1 MEIFENG
8 VRQEIPRKTNI
19 LFAKTIHRE
28 QRDKAE
34 SPRNV
39 AEDATSNT
47 NKLIIFV
54 AGKPTLNLIEKM
66 KIKHYIGAAATLALM
81 GACAE
86 TEKGYV
92 ISGEAVGTETGTV
105 YLKKYLDREYVD
117 VDSAT
122 IRQGR
127 FELRGTFDEPMLYG
141 LTIYK
146 ESKRPLPLFLGNE
159 SVSVRLD
166 EAAGELEATGSD
178 LHEQYA
184 RNAPHVRE
192 EGYNID
198 SLVATHPAS
207 AVCALFLLRDFA
219 WRLNL
224 QQLSTLRGKLD
235 RSLDGSYYVSQ
246 VDSIIARLQHLQ
258 PGASAPDFTLPDAEG
273 NPVRLADFRGRYVLV
288 DFWASWCPDCRRENP
303 NIVAAYDRFKEKGFT
318 VLGVSLDRNREA
330 WLKAIEKDGLA
341 WTHISDLQAWNSP
354 IAGLYAIRWIPTGF
368 LLDPEGKILAVGLEG
383 EALME
388 KLAELVD

>member
-1 MEIFENG
+1 MEIFGNG
-8 VRQEIPRKTNI
+8 VRRENRSKTNI
-19 LFAKTIHRE
+19 LFTETAYSK
-28 QRDKAE
+28 QKDKAG

-39 AEDATSNT
+39 AEDTTSNT

-66 KIKHYIGAAATLALM
+66 KIKHYIGAAVALAVM
-81 GACAE
+81 AACAE

-224 QQLSTLRGKLD
+224 QQLSALRGKLD

-258 PGASAPDFTLPDAEG
+258 PGASAPDFTLPDTEG

-341 WTHISDLQAWNSP
+341 WTHVSDLQAWNSP
-354 IAGLYAIRWIPTGF
+354 IARLYAIRWIPTGF